1 MDKTVLDPPR
11 SRSEQK
17 LRGGQWWTLSCYGL
31 VTLLVVVQLS
41 WRHEN
46 DGPDGLWYVMAA
58 LVVVY
63 VVALLGLVGRVLA
76 VSSWRR
82 LPVEQGERLLWGTF
96 AERVLPTGGAAYPG
110 RVALSTTRLRY
121 LPDPISR
128 LRGVTDEEWPAAA
141 LSDVRITPVD
151 ERRRRRGGR
160 WVMVDVEGGA
170 PITLMSNETH
180 LVADELFEALRV
192 ASTVTWD

>member
-1 MDKTVLDPPR
+1 MEKAVPDPPR

-17 LRGGQWWTLSCYGL
+17 LRGGQAWMVGL
-31 VTLLVVVQLS
+31 YTLLTILFVAQLTWRAQAEGRDGIWFVMFAVIVLFGTSVVVL
-41 WRHEN
+41 
-46 DGPDGLWYVMAA
+46 A
-58 LVVVY
+58 L
-63 VVALLGLVGRVLA
+63 RTLA
-76 VSSWRR
+76 ITSWRR
-82 LPVEQGERLLWGTF
+82 LPVEAGERLLWGTF

-121 LPDPISR
+121 LPDAVSR

-141 LSDVRITPVD
+141 LHDVRITPVD

-160 WVMVDVEGGA
+160 WVMVDVDGGA
-170 PITLMSNETH
+170 PITLMSNEAH

-192 ASTVTWD
+192 ASPTTRD